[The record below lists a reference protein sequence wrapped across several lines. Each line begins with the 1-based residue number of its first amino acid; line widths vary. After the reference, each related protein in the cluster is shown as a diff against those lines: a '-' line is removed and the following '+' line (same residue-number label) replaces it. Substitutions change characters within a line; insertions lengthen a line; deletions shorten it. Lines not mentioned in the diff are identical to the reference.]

1 MLKKIIFILIAG
13 AAITG
18 VYVYKFVINK
28 EHPDFAELK
37 ADYSIEAQQ
46 LYIEFVEN
54 ADASASKY
62 NGKMIELSGEVNSI
76 ETSDSL
82 LIAVYVFNEGMFGD
96 EGVRCTFL
104 RESAGDIKDV
114 TDLTNRKIKGFCSGY
129 NDTDVIL
136 EKCSLT
142 K

>member
-1 MLKKIIFILIAG
+1 MVKKIIFILIAV
-13 AAITG
+13 AVITG
-18 VYVYKFVINK
+18 IYVYKFVINK

-37 ADYSIEAQQ
+37 ADYSIEARQ
-46 LYIEFVEN
+46 LYNEFVEN

-62 NGKMIELSGEVNSI
+62 NGKMIELSGDVSSI

-96 EGVRCTFL
+96 EGLRCTFL
-104 RESAGDIKDV
+104 KESAGNIKDV
-114 TDLTNRKIKGFCSGY
+114 ADLKNKKIKGFCSGF

-142 K
+142 N